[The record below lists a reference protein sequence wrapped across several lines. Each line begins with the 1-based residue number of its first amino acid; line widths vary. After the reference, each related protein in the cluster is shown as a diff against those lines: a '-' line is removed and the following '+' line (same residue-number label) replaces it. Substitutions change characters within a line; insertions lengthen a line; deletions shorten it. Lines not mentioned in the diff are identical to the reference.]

1 MIKKKAIKKTRTK
14 IKNQTKLNEILN
26 DKIKKIMQRIKNSN

>member
-1 MIKKKAIKKTRTK
+1 MIKKAIKKTRTK

-26 DKIKKIMQRIKNSN
+26 DKIKKNNAKDKK

>member
-1 MIKKKAIKKTRTK
+1 MIKKMIKKTRIE

-26 DKIKKIMQRIKNSN
+26 EKIKKNNAKDKK

>member
-1 MIKKKAIKKTRTK
+1 MIKKAIKKTRTK

-26 DKIKKIMQRIKNSN
+26 DKIKNNNAKDKK